1 MNNTAGDFTATI
13 NWGDGSPLDTT
24 GVVTVQ
30 GGTITVSG
38 THTYASAG
46 QDPVT
51 VTLTDDA
58 PGTASATAN
67 STAFVGAALTGQA
80 TITATEGVPLVAG
93 IQVATFTS
101 SNLTDAAPAFSA
113 IIDWGDGTP
122 TSMGAISGSDGS
134 FAIATTA
141 AHTYV
146 DEGAVPATVTVTRT
160 ADGAQTALTGPT
172 FVTDAD

>member
-67 STAFVGAALTGQA
+67 STAFVGAVLRGQA
-80 TITATEGVPLVAG
+80 VIAATEGAAIAG
-93 IQVATFTS
+93 GTQIATFTS
-101 SNLTDAAPAFSA
+101 SNLIDA
-113 IIDWGDGTP
+113 
-122 TSMGAISGSDGS
+122 
-134 FAIATTA
+134 
-141 AHTYV
+141 
-146 DEGAVPATVTVTRT
+146 
-160 ADGAQTALTGPT
+160 
-172 FVTDAD
+172 